1 MKAGRKTMQG
11 SAALALV
18 LAVAGSPQAA
28 EDDQVGVVE
37 KERGAVESFFYEV
50 WSTVR
55 SMSPTARESRTPEG
69 VTVTAGLRGAEG
81 ESKAMAP
88 YWKGDLTDDPA
99 FRQEVAA
106 YQKALEKGRDGQP
119 QALERFIAE
128 YGDGELAAN
137 ARFALGVA
145 HAQAGNP
152 ADAREV
158 LGTFRE
164 QYAEHPLRDEAQR
177 VLDRLD
183 G

>member
-1 MKAGRKTMQG
+1 MTRERNSMRV
-11 SAALALV
+11 SAALAL
-18 LAVAGSPQAA
+18 LLAAVAAPQAA
-28 EDDQVGVVE
+28 ADEQVGVVE
-37 KERGAVESFFYEV
+37 KERGAVESFFYSV

-55 SMSPTARESRTPEG
+55 SMSPTGRESRTPEG

-81 ESKAMAP
+81 ESEAMAP

-99 FRQEVAA
+99 FRNEVQA

-119 QALERFIAE
+119 QALEQFLSKH
-128 YGDGELAAN
+128 GDGELAAN

-145 HAQAGNP
+145 YAQAGNT
-152 ADAREV
+152 ADAREA

-164 QYAEHPLRDEAQR
+164 RYAEHPLSDEAQR
-177 VLDRLD
+177 VLERLE

>member
-1 MKAGRKTMQG
+1 MTLGRMTRRG
-11 SAALALV
+11 SAALVLL
-18 LAVAGSPQAA
+18 LAVAGSPHAA

-37 KERGAVESFFYEV
+37 KERGAVESFFYSV

-55 SMSPTARESRTPEG
+55 SVSPTARESRRPEG

-81 ESKAMAP
+81 ESEAMAP

-99 FRQEVAA
+99 FRQAVQA
-106 YQKALEKGRDGQP
+106 YQKALEAGRNGQP
-119 QALERFIAE
+119 QALEQFLGQH
-128 YGDGELAAN
+128 GDSELAAN
-137 ARFALGVA
+137 ARFALGVS
-145 HAQAGNP
+145 HAQAGNA

-158 LGTFRE
+158 LTTFRE
-164 QYAEHPLRDEAQR
+164 RYAEHPLRDEAQR